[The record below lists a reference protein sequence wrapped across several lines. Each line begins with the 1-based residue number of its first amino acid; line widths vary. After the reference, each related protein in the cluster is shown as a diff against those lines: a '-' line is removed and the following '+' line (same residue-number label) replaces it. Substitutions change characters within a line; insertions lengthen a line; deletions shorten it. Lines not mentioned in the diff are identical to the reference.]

1 MSTAKA
7 EPSGPT
13 PAGPPVKKLPAIVG
27 GFKAESDFAAC
38 LMPLLEALAWS
49 GRVLNVTEALPHFAD
64 DLDLT
69 GLRNVM
75 ANLNYTSRIRQLT
88 FDKLDPRLLPCL
100 FVPDEGACLVVLRLA
115 EGRATAFDGGC
126 SDYVE
131 LPWGA
136 WPGTAILFE
145 ELEELE
151 LQQVERSQQWFW
163 ALAARFR
170 GVVYQVMGL
179 TLAMNLLALVSPF
192 FMMVVYDKI
201 ASTRS
206 QETLVFF
213 IVGTAI
219 VLLADT
225 ALRAIKTYVIA
236 FNSARIGNII
246 GNEVFRRILFLP
258 PSFTER
264 AAIGSQISRIKDF
277 EVIRDFLSSSALL
290 TLLELPFILIT
301 MVVIFFLG
309 GGAAVVPLVMILLFF
324 LTAIIIEPMV
334 AEAQAESSKASTR
347 RQEFVIETLS
357 HMRAVKYTGSVQTW
371 QERYEVLTS
380 RAVIHGFRAAQ
391 LSSISHTLSHVFMM
405 ASGVATMAVGVILV
419 LDKKLSMGGLVAC
432 MMLVWRVLGPLRSG
446 FDSLPR
452 FGQVRKNIQ
461 QLNKLMVL
469 SDERST
475 KVIQIPPRGIRGA
488 VMFDRVSM
496 RYTPQS
502 DPSLLGV
509 TLEIR
514 PGEVVAVVGRNGAG
528 RSTLLKLLMGL
539 YQPQAG
545 KILIDGQDVRQMSPM
560 ELRRSLGYVP
570 QSCQLFFGTIAQNIR
585 LAHPIATD
593 EDLAWAAR
601 QVDLLDDILALPEG
615 FRTRIGDSAVEQLP
629 TAFRQRLNLARA
641 FVKRP
646 SIYLLDEPGN
656 GLDFGN
662 DQILM
667 DSIRKMKGHATV
679 IISTHRPSHMRLA
692 DKLLWLDAG
701 RIKRWGPAGEL
712 LNEFMKDDS

>member
-1 MSTAKA
+1 MNYDTPPEMRALQASTTIF
-7 EPSGPT
+7 S
-13 PAGPPVKKLPAIVG
+13 

-38 LMPLLEALAWS
+38 LLPLLEALAWS
-49 GRVLNVTEALPHFAD
+49 GKEINVTEALPHFAD

-75 ANLNYTSRIRQLT
+75 ANLNYTSRIRKTL
-88 FDKLDPRLLPCL
+88 FNKLDARLLPCL
-100 FVPDEGACLVVLRLA
+100 FVPHAAASMVVLRLEKDKA
-115 EGRATAFDGGC
+115 IVFDGGL
-126 SDYVE
+126 SEQVE
-131 LPWGA
+131 IPLGA

-145 ELEELE
+145 EIEDLE
-151 LQQVERSQQWFW
+151 LQTERSQHWFW
-163 ALAARFR
+163 QLASRFR
-170 GVVYQVMGL
+170 SVLYQVMGL
-179 TLAMNLLALVSPF
+179 TLAMNILAFASPF

-206 QETLVFF
+206 QETLLFF
-213 IVGTAI
+213 VAGTAI
-219 VLLADT
+219 VLFADT
-225 ALRAIKTYVIA
+225 ALRAIKTYIIA

-264 AAIGSQISRIKDF
+264 AAVGSQISRIKDF
-277 EVIRDFLSSSALL
+277 EVIRDFIASSAAL
-290 TLLELPFILIT
+290 TLLELPYIVIT
-301 MVVIFFLG
+301 LAVIYFLG
-309 GGAAVVPLVMILLFF
+309 GGVAAVPLVMILLFF
-324 LTAIIIEPMV
+324 ITGILIEPLV
-334 AEAQAESSKASTR
+334 AEANQESSRAATR
-347 RQEFVIETLS
+347 RQEFVIETLG
-357 HMRAVKYTGSVQTW
+357 HMRAVKYTGSVQIW

-380 RAVIHGFRAAQ
+380 RAMIHGFRAAQ
-391 LSSISHTLSHVFMM
+391 FSSLSHTLSHLFMM

-419 LDKKLSMGGLVAC
+419 LDKTLSTGGLVAC

-446 FDSLPR
+446 FDALPR
-452 FGQVRKNIQ
+452 FEQVRKNIL
-461 QLNKLMVL
+461 QLNKLMML
-469 SDERST
+469 ADERST
-475 KVIQIPPRGIRGA
+475 KVIQVANRNLRGA

-496 RYTPQS
+496 RYTPQA

-509 TLEIR
+509 SLEIR
-514 PGEVVAVVGRNGAG
+514 PGEVIAVVGRNGAG

-545 KILIDGQDVRQMSPM
+545 KILIDGQDVRQMNPM
-560 ELRRSLGYVP
+560 ELRRSIGYVP
-570 QSCQLFFGTIAQNIR
+570 QVCQLFFGTIAQNMR
-585 LAHPIATD
+585 LANPVARD
-593 EDLAWAAR
+593 EDLTWAAA
-601 QVDLLDDILALPEG
+601 QVDLLDDILALPQG
-615 FRTRIGDSAVEQLP
+615 FRTRIGDSTVEQLP

-646 SIYLLDEPGN
+646 AIYLLDEPGN

-692 DKLLWLDAG
+692 DRMVWLDAG
-701 RIKRWGPAGEL
+701 RIKRLGPAAEL